1 MTLSISTQEEFLR
14 ALDQDPE
21 FRQQVRR
28 HILSVE
34 LIELPERLAELA
46 QQVTALASHISE
58 FTARQEAF
66 NAEQRERNARQ
77 EGFNTRQEEFNAE
90 QRERNARQ
98 EGFNTRQEAFI
109 ARQEEFNARQEAF
122 NDEMREF
129 VAEQRQFNR
138 RVENDLG
145 VLKGSVAIRVT
156 RDQFETI
163 LDRLGLDYVKWLT
176 RHDLIAM
183 MRRGDSADI
192 AVGDRQSFYRADL
205 VLEASDAA
213 DLTHYIAVEA
223 SYTAD
228 RRDTDRAVRNADFLA
243 RFTGYPA
250 HAVIASVSNDHDVQS
265 LVDEGTVLWHQLT
278 DRDLQPE

>member
-1 MTLSISTQEEFLR
+1 MTLSTSTQEEFLR

-58 FTARQEAF
+58 FIARQEAF

-77 EGFNTRQEEFNAE
+77 EEFNTRQEEFNAE

-98 EGFNTRQEAFI
+98 E
-109 ARQEEFNARQEAF
+109 EFNARQEAF
-122 NDEMREF
+122 NGEMREF

-163 LDRLGLDYVKWLT
+163 LDRLGFDYVKWLT

-243 RFTGYPA
+243 RFTGCPG
-250 HAVIASVSNDHDVQS
+250 HAVIASVSNDHEAQ
-265 LVDEGTVLWHQLT
+265 LMVDEGTVFWHRLT

>member
-58 FTARQEAF
+58 FIARQEAF

-77 EGFNTRQEEFNAE
+77 E
-90 QRERNARQ
+90 
-98 EGFNTRQEAFI
+98 
-109 ARQEEFNARQEAF
+109 AF
-122 NDEMREF
+122 NGEMREF